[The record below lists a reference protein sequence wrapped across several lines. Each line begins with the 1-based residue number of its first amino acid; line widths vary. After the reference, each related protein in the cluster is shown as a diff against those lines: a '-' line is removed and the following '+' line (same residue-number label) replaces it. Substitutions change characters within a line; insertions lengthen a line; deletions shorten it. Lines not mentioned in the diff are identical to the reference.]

1 MKSAIFIYGLFF
13 YLCFYTLMLLAQ
25 GLLSLVQ

>member
-13 YLCFYTLMLLAQ
+13 YLAFYTLILLAQ
-25 GLLSLVQ
+25 SLLSLLG

>member
-13 YLCFYTLMLLAQ
+13 YVAFYTLLLLAQ
-25 GLLSLVQ
+25 SLLKFVQ